1 MTAEPLA
8 AVGLEPEGP
17 ARGVE
22 SRGRHPFE
30 HTAPAPEED
39 VGRVE
44 RDPLDHGEARP
55 ELALEDDGAVAPVED
70 EPGVAVDDERPGQ
83 DARGPEEVSDA

>member
-1 MTAEPLA
+1 VTAEPLA
-8 AVGLEPEGP
+8 AIGLEPESP

-30 HTAPAPEED
+30 HTAPPSEED

-44 RDPLDHGEARP
+44 RDPLDHREARP
-55 ELALEDDGAVAPVED
+55 ELAREDDGAVAAVQD
-70 EPGVAVDDERPGQ
+70 EPGVAVNDERPGQ
-83 DARGPEEVSDA
+83 NARGPEEVSDA